1 MRRIWMRI
9 RLPLA
14 VVAILIIT
22 LAMVRLFSGPE
33 DTWIKNEHGEWV
45 EHGHPAGPPPAQ
57 EYREPITHLL
67 VPLGFLVSFAVPLFL
82 LGIHKPHNRLTFDAA
97 TRDIKF
103 FGYLSTALF
112 LFGILVGAGVM
123 FEIVLAFSG
132 SETVALHGW
141 VLLFLFSLM
150 GFAGLCILVGI
161 QLFMLKRNCSDHY
174 QLEKSYRELMEVI
187 ESR

>member
-9 RLPLA
+9 RMPLA

-33 DTWIKNEHGEWV
+33 DTWIKNERGEWV
-45 EHGHPAGPPPAQ
+45 EHGHPAGPPPTQ

-82 LGIHKPHNRLTFDAA
+82 LGIHKPHNRLTFETA

-112 LFGILVGAGVM
+112 LFGILVGAGLMLEMV
-123 FEIVLAFSG
+123 FAGTGTGAVGGVE
-132 SETVALHGW
+132 
-141 VLLFLFSLM
+141 LLFICFLA
-150 GFAGLCILVGI
+150 GFAALCIVFSI
-161 QLFMLKRNCSDHY
+161 QFFMLKRNCIDHY
-174 QLEKSYRELMEVI
+174 QLEKSYRELMEVL
-187 ESR
+187 ENHP